1 MIHMAA
7 WEEGGY
13 LFNSSLQLPP
23 ASHTLDINL
32 LPKLANLLKQD
43 SSKCSLHRAVILG
56 EYVRFYLFLHIMA
69 IFLFLGKL
77 KKGQVGVFVLL
88 YCGIYKLHTKKLYCT
103 GAVSHKFTKMRLQ
116 HRCFPVKLSKFLR
129 TPFLQKTSG
138 RLLLKNSYCSVF

>member
-7 WEEGGY
+7 WEVGGY
-13 LFNSSLQLPP
+13 LFNSPLQLPS
-23 ASHTLDINL
+23 ASHTLDTNL

-77 KKGQVGVFVLL
+77 KKGQVGVFVLCIAAFTSYTL
-88 YCGIYKLHTKKLYCT
+88 RNYTAQEQSHTN
-103 GAVSHKFTKMRLQ
+103 
-116 HRCFPVKLSKFLR
+116 
-129 TPFLQKTSG
+129 
-138 RLLLKNSYCSVF
+138 LLK